1 MNLARA
7 ITLALLGI
15 ASMAAVAASARD
27 ALGSYGQWAAFHD
40 PMSGNFPRRC
50 FAIAEPETG
59 GVAQYA
65 TISFWPVARV
75 RGQLYFRLTRNVA
88 AGEIVALNLGGRR
101 FELAARGNGAW
112 ARDAR
117 MDAAIVAA
125 LRSSETMRLAVGRG
139 SSTWPLSGAAS
150 AIDAAALGCAR

>member
-1 MNLARA
+1 MKLARA
-7 ITLALLGI
+7 ILLGAATII
-15 ASMAAVAASARD
+15 AAAASARD
-27 ALGSYGQWAAFHD
+27 ALGSYGQWVAFHD
-40 PMSGNFPRRC
+40 PVSGNLPRRC
-50 FAIAEPETG
+50 FAIAEPEG
-59 GVAQYA
+59 AGVAQYA
-65 TISFWPVARV
+65 TISFWPAARV

-88 AGEIVALNLGGRR
+88 VGEVVALDLGGRR

-125 LRSSETMRLAVGRG
+125 LRSSATMRLSVGRG
-139 SSTWPLSGAAS
+139 SSIWPLSGAAS

>member
-1 MNLARA
+1 MKLAHA
-7 ITLALLGI
+7 ILLAAATII
-15 ASMAAVAASARD
+15 AAAASARD

-40 PMSGNFPRRC
+40 PVSGNLPRRC
-50 FAIAEPETG
+50 FAIAEPVG
-59 GVAQYA
+59 AGVAQYA
-65 TISFWPVARV
+65 TISFWPAARV

-88 AGEIVALNLGGRR
+88 AGEVVALDLGGRR
-101 FELAARGNGAW
+101 FELVARGNGAW

-125 LRSSETMRLAVGRG
+125 LRSSATMRLAVGRG
-139 SSTWPLSGAAS
+139 SSIWPLSGAAS